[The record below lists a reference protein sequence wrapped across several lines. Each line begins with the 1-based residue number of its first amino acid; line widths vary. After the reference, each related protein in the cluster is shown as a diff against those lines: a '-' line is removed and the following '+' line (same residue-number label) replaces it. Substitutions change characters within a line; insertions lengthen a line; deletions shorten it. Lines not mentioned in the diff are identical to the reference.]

1 VKSTVSLFGYAVHPL
16 ADRLTRKGETLAMPP
31 EGFFVADT
39 EGPLTAGELER
50 AEAWVHQLIA

>member
-1 VKSTVSLFGYAVHPL
+1 
-16 ADRLTRKGETLAMPP
+16 MPP

-50 AEAWVHQLIA
+50 AEAWVRQLIA